1 MHQLVAQGIEAHKHL
16 VEHALGVLL
25 RQGTVDA
32 LARFFKRLAPV
43 LRNAA
48 VAARVVHRVPKGL
61 EHVLVVQQNAHRA
74 GKHLPHQFQ
83 KRPALARGSDG
94 VIRSVYI
101 SPQSIIVTLFL
112 LNARELIHY
121 LFKLTHKISWAI
133 LQFIKSIIGATL
145 PIIVGN

>member
-48 VAARVVHRVPKGL
+48 VADDL
-61 EHVLVVQQNAHRA
+61 
-74 GKHLPHQFQ
+74 F
-83 KRPALARGSDG
+83 
-94 VIRSVYI
+94 
-101 SPQSIIVTLFL
+101 TLLYFNKKLL
-112 LNARELIHY
+112 LN
-121 LFKLTHKISWAI
+121 FSK
-133 LQFIKSIIGATL
+133 FMKSTYRIR
-145 PIIVGN
+145 